1 MVALR
6 SLRLSPVLVA
16 LAATILL
23 AGCAGNPLRS
33 YDKEMQG
40 TLQRL
45 NSGEVDAALSNL
57 ESNNASIFSSS
68 GDAPKDQDGEPTEQT
83 QLDSVLGK
91 DILYYFEKG
100 ELLKLKN
107 DYAGSRDAWLVAD
120 EIVRVWEDE
129 YRTNPT
135 KVIGEVGAYLVSDR
149 VRRYDGQDYE
159 KVFLSTKLAL
169 DHILL
174 GRFDLARIEMKKTFE
189 REKLI
194 ESFRDREYDKIKEE
208 GGKQGVET
216 TAEELGDQGYPL
228 DELDGPE
235 VRALKNGFQNAFAHY
250 LSGYF
255 FELTGEY
262 SLAAPGYRNALAL
275 QPKSKLIQ
283 AKVNRVGQQKPGR
296 NEADVLF
303 VVESG
308 FAPEWKSITVAAPVP
323 INRKLVATPISFP
336 IVYSSAEVAV
346 PRMLTAGKKTLPV
359 ETLVDVDAM
368 ARRLLKDQLP
378 GIITRTVVRAVIKS
392 TVQYQARKRGGVI
405 GEVVAGIATI
415 ATEQADERAW
425 RTLPA
430 KLSVARAILPRGEV
444 PISFDTGNGIWHG
457 TITVND
463 RMTIVPI
470 RVLGGQVYLGSPG
483 SADIEEIREATGA
496 AEPAERPAPARKKK
510 PVKPAN
516 AKPQQ
521 ES

>member
-6 SLRLSPVLVA
+6 SFRLFPVLVA
-16 LAATILL
+16 LAATTLL

-40 TLQRL
+40 TLQLL
-45 NSGEVDAALSNL
+45 NAGEVDAALSEL
-57 ESNNASIFSSS
+57 ERNNASIFSSS
-68 GDAPKDQDGEPTEQT
+68 SSDAPKGKDGEPKEQT
-83 QLDSVLGK
+83 QLESAQGK
-91 DILYYFEKG
+91 DILYFFEKG
-100 ELLKLKN
+100 ELLKLKS
-107 DYAGSRDAWLVAD
+107 DYASSRDAWLVAD

-129 YRTNPT
+129 YRANPT
-135 KVIGEVGAYLVSDR
+135 KVIGEIGAFLVSDR

-159 KVFLSTKLAL
+159 KVFLSAKLAL

-194 ESFRDREYDKIKEE
+194 ESFREKEYDKIKEE
-208 GGKQGVET
+208 GGKQGVTT
-216 TAEELGDQGYPL
+216 TAAELGDQGYPL

-262 SLAAPGYRNALAL
+262 SLSAPGYRNALAL
-275 QPKSKLIQ
+275 QPRSRLIQ
-283 AKVNRVGQQKPGR
+283 AKVNRVGQQKPGH

-308 FAPEWKSITVAAPVP
+308 FAPEWKSISVAAPLP
-323 INRKLVATPISFP
+323 INRRLVATPVSFP
-336 IVYSSAEVAV
+336 IIYSSEDVAV
-346 PRMLTAGKKTLPV
+346 PKTLTAGKKTLEV

-378 GIITRTVVRAVIKS
+378 GIITRSVVRAVLKS
-392 TVQYQARKRGGVI
+392 TVQYQAQKRGGVV
-405 GEVVAGIATI
+405 GGVVAGIATI

-425 RTLPA
+425 RTLPG
-430 KLSVARAILPRGEV
+430 KLSVARAILPKGEV
-444 PISFDTGNGIWHG
+444 PISFNTGSGIWRG
-457 TITVND
+457 TITVNN

-470 RVLGGQVYLGSPG
+470 RVLGGQVYLGNP
-483 SADIEEIREATGA
+483 SAVDVESATAATGA
-496 AEPAERPAPARKKK
+496 PPPAGSPAPARKKK
-510 PVKPAN
+510 PVR
-516 AKPQQ
+516 PQ
-521 ES
+521 